1 MKRAVFAVL
10 AFLSLLPS
18 AIAAQ
23 GTAVMS
29 DPVWG
34 PRVRL
39 TPFVGQAPTVSR
51 NERWAVVNGADV
63 SVGDFD
69 VDLGAGPA
77 IGASLE
83 LQVMNRF
90 ALIGSGLFINR
101 GQTREFSFI
110 DSEFFV
116 SEGSNF
122 LVGKLAAALRL
133 RESASEMQLRQLT
146 ATIFAGPA
154 LLHEMPKDDPSV
166 NPALLESVTH
176 WGVNFGVDA
185 EIPMGQGPLALQL
198 GFEDFY
204 TFWNTGELAARNDR
218 AFAGVGLTTESA
230 LEADASHMILLR
242 AGMSFRF
249 R

>member
-10 AFLSLLPS
+10 AFQVLIPS
-18 AIAAQ
+18 AISAQ
-23 GTAVMS
+23 GLSTS
-29 DPVWG
+29 EPVWG
-34 PRVRL
+34 PRIRL

-51 NERWAVVNGADV
+51 NERWAVVNGDEV
-63 SVGDFD
+63 SIGDFD
-69 VDLGAGPA
+69 VDLGSGPA

-83 LQVMNRF
+83 FQVADRF

-133 RESASEMQLRQLT
+133 REAASEMQLRQLT
-146 ATIFAGPA
+146 ATVFAGPA
-154 LLHEMPKDDPSV
+154 IVHEMPKDDAAV
-166 NPALLESVTH
+166 NTVLLESVTH
-176 WGVNFGVDA
+176 WGLNFGLDA

-198 GFEDFY
+198 GFDDFY
-204 TFWNTGELAARNDR
+204 TFWNTGEIAARNDR
-218 AFAGVGLTTESA
+218 AFAGLGLTTESA
-230 LEADASHMILLR
+230 LEADASHMILIR
-242 AGMSFRF
+242 AGISFRF

>member
-1 MKRAVFAVL
+1 MKRAVLTVL
-10 AFLSLLPS
+10 AFLAVIPS

-23 GTAVMS
+23 GTVTS
-29 DPVWG
+29 EPQWG
-34 PRVRL
+34 PRLRL
-39 TPFVGQAPTVSR
+39 TPFIGQAPTVSR
-51 NERWAVVNGADV
+51 NERWAVSNGAGV
-63 SVGDFD
+63 SVGNFD

-77 IGASLE
+77 VGASVE
-83 LQVMNRF
+83 FQAMDRF
-90 ALIGSGLFINR
+90 AIIGSGIFINR

-110 DSEFFV
+110 DSEFYV

-154 LLHEMPKDDPSV
+154 IIHERPKDDASV
-166 NPALLESVTH
+166 NAALLESVTH
-176 WGVNFGVDA
+176 WGANFGLDA
-185 EIPMGQGPLALQL
+185 EIPVGKGPLALQL

-218 AFAGVGLTTESA
+218 AFAGLGLTTA
-230 LEADASHMILLR
+230 VEADASHMILIR
-242 AGMSFRF
+242 AGLSFQF

>member
-10 AFLSLLPS
+10 TFVALMPS
-18 AIAAQ
+18 ASSAQ
-23 GTAVMS
+23 GMATSEPA
-29 DPVWG
+29 WG
-34 PRVRL
+34 PRIRL

-51 NERWAVVNGADV
+51 NERWALVNGDEV
-63 SVGDFD
+63 SIGDFD

-83 LQVMNRF
+83 FQVVDRF
-90 ALIGSGLFINR
+90 ALIGSGMFINR
-101 GQTREFSFI
+101 GQTREFSSI

-122 LVGKLAAALRL
+122 LVGKVAAALRL

-154 LLHEMPKDDPSV
+154 LLHEMPKDDAAV

-176 WGVNFGVDA
+176 WGASFGVDA
-185 EIPMGQGPLALQL
+185 EIPMGQGPLSLQL

-204 TFWNTGELAARNDR
+204 TFWNTNELAARNDR
-218 AFAGVGLTTESA
+218 AFAELGLTTESA
-230 LEADASHMILLR
+230 LEADASHMILIR
-242 AGMSFRF
+242 AGMSIRF
-249 R
+249 Q